1 MSEHD
6 NKNADPRIPVLET
19 QYSNLERYFDKI
31 DQTLDRLIDLSQS
44 IEKIIAVH
52 ETRLDQQ
59 ELVDQELSDGQK
71 LIHDRINNM
80 KLEINEKFD
89 KMNEKLDV
97 LNRWGWIGVGV
108 VTICVFVISNAE
120 NIMSIIG

>member
-1 MSEHD
+1 MNEHD
-6 NKNADPRIPVLET
+6 SKNADPRIPVLET

-59 ELVDQELSDGQK
+59 EQVDQELSDGQK

-108 VTICVFVISNAE
+108 VTLCVFVISNAE